1 MSLLKGRAEQAIKG
15 YFDDPGKY
23 EKALQVLQTRFG
35 NNRLVS
41 RAYLAYFVD
50 TKDPEDNADAMRK
63 HFDRQL
69 NAAGTLNMYKEDDD
83 SLKLAICE
91 KTLSPTMKKEW
102 EKKYEEITRS
112 KKIVKFGD
120 YFEFYDGEITSW
132 EATKNVEVQ
141 VGGNKR
147 KKDEKKRRH
156 PAEKRHGH
164 IPEEKVGVSSV
175 QSLIAKGGERLP
187 CLSCDSKS
195 HPSVTRY
202 GPRCDPISLQA

>member
-41 RAYLAYFVD
+41 IAYLTYFLD

-112 KKIVKFGD
+112 KKIVKFEDTSNFTMVKSQVGKQQRMLR
-120 YFEFYDGEITSW
+120 YKLVVTRERKMKINGEI
-132 EATKNVEVQ
+132 Q
-141 VGGNKR
+141 LKR
-147 KKDEKKRRH
+147 DMD
-156 PAEKRHGH
+156 
-164 IPEEKVGVSSV
+164 IY
-175 QSLIAKGGERLP
+175 LKGKLVFHLCR
-187 CLSCDSKS
+187 
-195 HPSVTRY
+195 
-202 GPRCDPISLQA
+202 A